1 MNLTTS
7 TTQHSLTPTR
17 LVLLAAAFLTVT
29 GNLAFFGKLTD
40 IYAWGAD
47 NAGFLLSVT
56 VVLGSALTL
65 LLAVLSAVFPVRLVI
80 GIFLVLGA
88 VTGYFTDQF
97 GVVIDGGM
105 IRNAVETN
113 AREAADLLNVRF
125 LLRLLLLGIVP
136 AMAVWHWPLYRT
148 SRLREA
154 RYAVQ
159 TSLGAV
165 VVMVLCVFMFSGH
178 YASFIRE
185 HKQVRFY
192 MNPLY
197 PVYSLARFL
206 AETGV
211 APLASLVRVAPDAKI
226 RTADTHRE
234 LVIMVVGETAR
245 RDRFSLNGY
254 ARNTNPELAKE
265 DRLVSYTNITSCG
278 TSTADSVPCMFSLGG
293 RENFDIKTA
302 KNTENVLD
310 ILSRIGVSIL
320 WRDNNSDSKGVASRL
335 SAKLQYE
342 DFKNPQ
348 KNPLCDSEC
357 RDVGMLHGLQEFI
370 DTQKG
375 DILIVLHQMGN
386 HGPAYFKR
394 YPPEFERFKPAC
406 RSAELATCTPEE
418 INNAYDNAVLYTDYF
433 LSRAIQLLKANTPRF
448 ETTLLY
454 MSDHGESL
462 GENGLYLHG
471 MPYRLAPKEQIE
483 IPAVLWVGESSDV
496 DLASARALKDRK
508 SSHDAISHSL
518 LALFETEAGLL
529 DTAKLLFV
537 VKEPDEHPES
547 RTLPR

>member
-1 MNLTTS
+1 MNS
-7 TTQHSLTPTR
+7 TTRISQRGLTPTR
-17 LVLLAAAFLTVT
+17 LLLLAAAFLTAT
-29 GNLAFFGKLTD
+29 GNLAFFGELTG
-40 IYAWGAD
+40 IYAWNAG
-47 NAGFLLSVT
+47 NAGFLLSVA
-56 VVLGSALTL
+56 VVLGSVLVL
-65 LLAVLSAVFPVRLVI
+65 LLAVLSAVFPVRVVV
-80 GIFLVLGA
+80 GVFLVLGA

-97 GVVIDGGM
+97 GVVIDSGM

-113 AREAADLLNVRF
+113 AREAADLLNLRF

-136 AMAVWHWPLYRT
+136 AVAVWRLPLHRAG
-148 SRLREA
+148 RLREM

-165 VVMVLCVFMFSGH
+165 AVMALCVFMFSGH

-185 HKQVRFY
+185 HKKVRFY
-192 MNPLY
+192 MNPVY

-206 AETGV
+206 AETGA
-211 APLASLVRVAPDAKI
+211 APLASLVRLAPDAKL
-226 RTADTHRE
+226 RPGDEHHE

-265 DRLVSYTNITSCG
+265 DRLVSYTRITSCG

-293 RENFDIKTA
+293 REHFEIKTA

-320 WRDNNSDSKGVASRL
+320 WRDNNSDSKHVASRL
-335 SAKLQYE
+335 SSRLQYE

-370 DTQKG
+370 DAQAG

-406 RSAELATCTPEE
+406 RSAELSTCTPEE

-433 LSRAIQLLKANTPRF
+433 LSRVIQLLKANTPRF

-483 IPAVLWVGESSDV
+483 IPALLWVGESSDV
-496 DLASARALKDRK
+496 DLASSRALKDMEN
-508 SSHDAISHSL
+508 SHDAISHSL
-518 LALFETEAGLL
+518 LALFEAETGLL
-529 DTAKLLFV
+529 DSAKLLFV
-537 VKEPDEHPES
+537 LKEPDGHPES
-547 RTLPR
+547 R

>member
-1 MNLTTS
+1 LNSTTS
-7 TTQHSLTPTR
+7 ISRRGLTPTR
-17 LVLLAAAFLTVT
+17 LVLLAAVFLTAT

-40 IYAWGAD
+40 IYAWSAA
-47 NAGFLLSVT
+47 NAGFLLSIA
-56 VVLGSALTL
+56 VVLGSVLTL
-65 LLAVLSAVFPVRLVI
+65 LLAVLSAVFPVRVVV

-97 GVVIDGGM
+97 GVVIDSGM

-113 AREAADLLNVRF
+113 AREAADLLNLRF

-136 AMAVWHWPLYRT
+136 VVVVWRLPLHRA
-148 SRLREA
+148 SRLRET
-154 RYAVQ
+154 RYAAQ

-165 VVMVLCVFMFSGH
+165 AVMALCVFMFSGH

-185 HKQVRFY
+185 HKKVRFY
-192 MNPLY
+192 MNPAY
-197 PVYSLARFL
+197 PIYSLARFL
-206 AETGV
+206 AETGA
-211 APLASLVRVAPDAKI
+211 APSAGVVRVAPDAKI
-226 RTADTHRE
+226 SPADAHHE

-265 DRLVSYTNITSCG
+265 DRLVSFTNITSCG

-293 RENFDIKTA
+293 REHFDIKTA

-320 WRDNNSDSKGVASRL
+320 WRDNNSDSKSVASRL
-335 SAKLQYE
+335 SSRLQYE

-370 DTQKG
+370 DAQTG

-406 RSAELATCTPEE
+406 RSAELSTCTPEE

-471 MPYRLAPKEQIE
+471 MPYLLAPKEQIE
-483 IPAVLWVGESSDV
+483 IPALLWVGESSDV
-496 DLASARALKDRK
+496 DLASARALKDQK
-508 SSHDAISHSL
+508 NSHDAISHSL
-518 LALFETEAGLL
+518 LALFEAEAKLL
-529 DTAKLLFV
+529 DSAKLLFSI
-537 VKEPDEHPES
+537 KEPEEHPKS
-547 RTLPR
+547 R

>member
-1 MNLTTS
+1 MTTS

-17 LVLLAAAFLTVT
+17 LVLLAAAFLTAT

-97 GVVIDGGM
+97 GVVIDSGM

-136 AMAVWHWPLYRT
+136 AMVVWHWPLYRA

-206 AETGV
+206 AETGT

-226 RTADTHRE
+226 RMADTHHE

-483 IPAVLWVGESSDV
+483 IPAVLWAGESSDV
-496 DLASARALKDRK
+496 DLASARALKERK
-508 SSHDAISHSL
+508 NSHDAISHSL
-518 LALFETEAGLL
+518 LALFETETGLL

-547 RTLPR
+547 RKLPR